1 MFFFCDCPTI
11 FEASSTRAINYFM
24 SSVYKSNAF
33 IAKAKAI
40 PIISAGLHFLKGYAR
55 LAFLCHQ
62 TNLSRFPLAPKC
74 HMFFH
79 VVYKMKEQ
87 TQRAEFIENPI
98 IYSTASDE
106 DFIGRFCYLTR
117 CVSPRQRILR
127 SLQRY
132 LTQVYLFWVR
142 AR

>member
-1 MFFFCDCPTI
+1 
-11 FEASSTRAINYFM
+11 M
-24 SSVYKSNAF
+24 S
-33 IAKAKAI
+33 
-40 PIISAGLHFLKGYAR
+40 R
-55 LAFLCHQ
+55 
-62 TNLSRFPLAPKC
+62 TPLAPKC
-74 HMFFH
+74 HMFDH

-87 TQRAEFIENPI
+87 SQRAECVENPI

-127 SLQRY
+127 SLQQY

-142 AR
+142 AS